1 MRKNSNFLST
11 SPLLYYFFS
20 KNRLKNQIKKYLCKL
35 YKRGIITLFFPSK
48 KKLVFNVNEDFANPL

>member
-48 KKLVFNVNEDFANPL
+48 KTSF

>member
-35 YKRGIITLFFPSK
+35 YKRGIITLFFLL